1 MRRGRNQRCG
11 AAGRARSGESGARPS
26 SCQAEALAEGAVSAR
41 RSDVITPRRRGG
53 EGRGGMAAAR
63 TFRKR
68 REEPEEDEEDEELAR
83 EVR

>member
-1 MRRGRNQRCG
+1 MRRGGNQRSG
-11 AAGRARSGESGARPS
+11 AAGRARSGGSGARPS

-41 RSDVITPRRRGG
+41 RSDVITPRRK
-53 EGRGGMAAAR
+53 RGGMAAAR